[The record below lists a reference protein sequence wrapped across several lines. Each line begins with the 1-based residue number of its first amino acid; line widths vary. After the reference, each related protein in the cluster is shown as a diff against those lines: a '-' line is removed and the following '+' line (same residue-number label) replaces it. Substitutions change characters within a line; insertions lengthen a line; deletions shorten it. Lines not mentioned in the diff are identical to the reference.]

1 MIPSCELL
9 DALCELQDKAE
20 DLANIRM
27 AIERWLDGHQ
37 SDATEKDVIVTYKS
51 VVAVSNTI
59 DSLKRQFCL
68 GKSNNFNYLYEVYRK
83 VGETECE

>member
-9 DALCELQDKAE
+9 DALCELQGKTG
-20 DLANIRM
+20 DLADILM

-37 SDATEKDVIVTYKS
+37 SDATEKDVIVAYKS

-59 DSLKRQFCL
+59 DSLKWQFCL
-68 GKSNNFNYLYEVYRK
+68 GKSNNFNCLYEVYRK